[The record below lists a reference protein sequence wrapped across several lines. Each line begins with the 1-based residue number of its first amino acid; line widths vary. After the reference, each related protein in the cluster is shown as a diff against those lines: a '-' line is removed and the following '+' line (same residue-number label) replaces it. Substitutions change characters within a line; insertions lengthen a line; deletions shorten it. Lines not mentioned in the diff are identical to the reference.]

1 MRFKHHEPKY
11 SLHPILYFFLYILIR
26 FILNNKNILYSQL
39 SFVYLLYQIKRNKV
53 MERRFLKLNGIV
65 FLVNTTNEVLPN
77 EGTDLSLATDGDYVT
92 LYELMDIT
100 TEMKNG
106 VSYSIYM
113 DNLSYLTVPS
123 MEEIEEANNF
133 LNGNR
138 SLISAFNK
146 LKSLMSNYDLFT
158 DGDEVH
164 EALKNLENKLK

>member
-1 MRFKHHEPKY
+1 
-11 SLHPILYFFLYILIR
+11 
-26 FILNNKNILYSQL
+26 NNKKDLQNRNILL
-39 SFVYLLYQIKRNKV
+39 IFEYQIKRNKV

-123 MEEIEEANNF
+123 VEEIEEANNF
-133 LNGNR
+133 LN
-138 SLISAFNK
+138 K
-146 LKSLMSNYDLFT
+146 LK
-158 DGDEVH
+158 
-164 EALKNLENKLK
+164 